1 MCYEEVPK
9 HIYFHSISGKM
20 RSSTLFNESLKH
32 FPGGV
37 NSPVRFYKPSPVFMK
52 SGKGSKIKDEDGR
65 EYIDYSLGFG
75 PMILGHS
82 NEEFNRKMKERVDD
96 GILFGAPS
104 EGENML
110 AVKISDAIPSIQKM
124 RFTNS
129 GTEATMHAIRLAR
142 GYTGKKLILKMEGGY
157 HGAHDYS
164 LIKSGSG
171 TLTFGAPSSPG
182 VPDEI
187 SKTVVLGQYNDS
199 KSIRKAFS
207 EVGEN
212 IAAVITEPVMGNV
225 GLIPPEEG
233 FLQELREICDKHSS
247 LLIFDEVITGFRYGF
262 HGFQDRVGIKPDLT
276 TLGKIIGGG
285 TPIGLF
291 GGREDIMDNVSPSGK
306 VYEAGTF
313 SGNPLS
319 IAGGNATLDILKGLD
334 YARLTGKAEKLAI
347 GIGDISARHDTGV
360 VVNQTGPM
368 LQTFFNHEPVRRYH
382 DAASSNTEEYFKTFL
397 KLLQEGVYMQPS
409 QFETNFLS
417 FAHSEDD
424 IEKTLQSFENA
435 WS

>member
-1 MCYEEVPK
+1 
-9 HIYFHSISGKM
+9 M
-20 RSSTLFNESLKH
+20 RSATLFNESLKR

-37 NSPVRFYKPSPVFMK
+37 NSPVRFYKPNPVFMK
-52 SGKGSKIKDEDGR
+52 SGKGSRIKDEDGK
-65 EYIDYSLGFG
+65 EYVDYCLGFG

-82 NEEFNRKMKERVDD
+82 DDEFNRKLKERVDD

-104 EGENML
+104 ESENLL
-110 AVKISDAIPSIQKM
+110 AEKISGAIPSIQKM

-171 TLTFGAPSSPG
+171 TLTFGTPSSPG
-182 VPDEI
+182 VPEEI
-187 SKTVVLGQYNDS
+187 SKTVVLGQYNDAE
-199 KSIRKAFS
+199 SIRKVFS
-207 EVGEN
+207 EVGDN

-233 FLQELREICDKHSS
+233 FLQELREICDRHSS
-247 LLIFDEVITGFRYGF
+247 LLIFDEVITGFRYGN
-262 HGFQDRVGIKPDLT
+262 HGFQDLIGVTPDLT

-285 TPIGLF
+285 APIGLF
-291 GGREDIMDNVSPSGK
+291 GGRADIMDNISPSGK

-319 IAGGNATLDILKGLD
+319 IAGGNVTLDILKKLD
-334 YARLTGKAEKLAI
+334 YSRITGMARKLAK
-347 GIGDISARHDTGV
+347 GIREIAERQGV
-360 VVNQTGPM
+360 HVEVNQTGPM
-368 LQTFFNHEPVRRYH
+368 FQSFFSSRPVKRYQ
-382 DAASSNTEEYFKTFL
+382 DAANSDAQEYFKTFI
-397 KLLQEGVYMQPS
+397 KMLQDGVYLQPS

-417 FAHSEDD
+417 FAHTEED
-424 IEKTLQSFENA
+424 IEKTLHSFENA